1 MPTPLPIDPFLP
13 RLLDALRTSG
23 ALVLQAEPG
32 AGKTTRV
39 PIALLDAGLSGQGE
53 VLVLQPRRLAA
64 RLAARR
70 VAEERGERLGQTVG
84 YQVRFEEVA
93 GPSTRLRFVTEGI
106 LTRRLL
112 ADPILAGVGAVVLDE
127 FHERHLDGDLAI
139 ALLKRLQRERRPDL
153 KLVAMS
159 ATFDAKP
166 VADYL
171 GGAPA
176 FEVPGRRFEVA
187 IEHLEQPDARPLEQQ
202 VASAVRRLCAD
213 GLDGDVLVFLPGAA
227 EIRKS
232 REALEPLAE
241 RHGLLLV
248 ALHGDLSAEEQD
260 RAVAPAGRPKVILST
275 NVAETSVTLE
285 GIVAVVDSGLARI
298 AGHSAWSGMPTLKVA
313 RVSKASAIQRAGRA
327 GRVRAG
333 RCLRLYTRHD
343 FETRAM
349 QEAPEVKRLDL
360 AQAALALHGAGAKD
374 LAAFPWFE
382 APPPSSLEAAEGLLE
397 RLGAL
402 ERSGEL
408 TPLGRRMLRFPLH
421 PRQARALLEAEAR
434 GRGADGCILAA
445 LLGER
450 EVRLEARGGGGF
462 QGGPPQARVSGPSD
476 LLESLEAFREASR
489 KGFSAPA
496 LRSLGLDPGAVRAVD
511 RVRKSLERQ
520 IQKSAAADADS
531 DPDRPLLLAALAGY
545 PDRVARRR
553 EPNGAELV
561 LCGGG
566 TARLAPSSVV
576 RDAPFLIAVDAEER
590 PSGARGGAVVRLASQ
605 VEPEW
610 VLDLFSESMREV
622 VELTWNEVAERVD
635 GFSRLFYENL
645 VVEES
650 RAKAL
655 DPEAASALLFERAL
669 AKGLAAF
676 APPDALDEL
685 VARLRFAAEAAPEQA
700 FPPLAQADLEAAL
713 RTLCSGKRSF
723 AELREGDLLEAIK
736 APLSGA
742 QRAALERIA
751 PERVDLA
758 GGRKLRVHYEAG
770 KPPWVESRLQD
781 FFGQVKGPAVAG
793 GRVALVLQLL
803 APSGR
808 PVQVTTDLAGFWD
821 RHYPA
826 LRRELCRKY
835 PRHSWPE
842 DPRTAAPPAPGPRR
856 GGR

>member
-13 RLLDALRTSG
+13 RLLEALRSSG

-39 PIALLDAGLSGQGE
+39 PPAILDAGLCGQGE

-70 VAEERGERLGQTVG
+70 VADERGERLGETVG

-112 ADPILAGVGAVVLDE
+112 ADPTLARVGAVVLDE
-127 FHERHLDGDLAI
+127 FHERHLDGDLAL
-139 ALLKRLQRERRPDL
+139 ALLKRLRSERRPEL
-153 KLVAMS
+153 KLVVMS
-159 ATFDAKP
+159 ATLDAKP

-176 FEVPGRRFEVA
+176 FEIPGRRFEVA
-187 IEHLEQPDARPLEQQ
+187 IEPLDQPDPRPLEQQ
-202 VASAVRRLCAD
+202 VASAVRRLCAGG

-227 EIRKS
+227 EIRRA

-241 RHGLLLV
+241 HLNIALT
-248 ALHGDLSAEEQD
+248 ALHGDLSAQEQD
-260 RAVAPAGRPKVILST
+260 RALAPAGRPKVILST

-285 GIVAVVDSGLARI
+285 GVVAVVDSGLARI
-298 AGHSAWSGMPTLKVA
+298 AGHSAWSGMPTLKVG

-327 GRVRAG
+327 GRLRPG

-343 FETRAM
+343 FETRPAL
-349 QEAPEVKRLDL
+349 EAPEVKRLDL
-360 AQAALALHGAGAKD
+360 AQAALALHGAGARD

-382 APPPSSLEAAEGLLE
+382 APPAASLEAAERLLA

-402 ERSGEL
+402 SASGEL
-408 TPLGRRMLRFPLH
+408 TELGRRMLRFPLH
-421 PRQARALLEAEAR
+421 PRQSRVLLEAEAR

-450 EVRLEARGGGGF
+450 EIRLEARGGGLA
-462 QGGPPQARVSGPSD
+462 GGAPQARVSGPSD
-476 LLESLEAFREASR
+476 LLESVDAFREASR
-489 KGFSAPA
+489 GGFSAAA
-496 LRSLGLDPGAVRAVD
+496 LRSLGLDGGAARAVD

-520 IQKSAAADADS
+520 VQRGAGADP

-576 RDAPFLIAVDAEER
+576 RDARFLVAVDAEER
-590 PSGARGGAVVRLASQ
+590 PSGALVRVASRI
-605 VEPEW
+605 EPEW
-610 VLDLFSESMREV
+610 LLDLFSESMREV
-622 VELTWNEVAERVD
+622 AELSWNEAAERVE

-645 VVEES
+645 VLEET
-650 RAKAL
+650 RAKQV

-676 APPDALDEL
+676 APPEAFDEL
-685 VARLRFAAEAAPEQA
+685 LARLRFAAEAAPEQK
-700 FPPLAQADLEAAL
+700 FPAMAQAELEAAL
-713 RTLCSGKRSF
+713 RGLCAGKRSF
-723 AELREGDLLEAIK
+723 AELREGDLLEAVK
-736 APLSGA
+736 ASLSGA
-742 QRAALERIA
+742 QRAALERLA
-751 PERVDLA
+751 PERVELA
-758 GGRKLRVHYEAG
+758 GGRKLRVRYEAG

-781 FFGQVKGPAVAG
+781 FFGSSKGPVVAG
-793 GRVALVLQLL
+793 GRVPLVLHLL

-826 LRRELCRKY
+826 LRRELGRKY

-856 GGR
+856 AGR

>member
-13 RLLDALRTSG
+13 RLLDALRSSG
-23 ALVLQAEPG
+23 AIVLQAEPG

-39 PIALLDAGLSGQGE
+39 PPAMLDAGLCGQGE

-70 VAEERGERLGQTVG
+70 VADERGERLGETVG

-112 ADPILAGVGAVVLDE
+112 ADPTLARVGAVVLDE
-127 FHERHLDGDLAI
+127 FHERHLDGDLAL
-139 ALLKRLQRERRPDL
+139 ALLKRLRSERRPEL
-153 KLVAMS
+153 KLVVMS
-159 ATFDAKP
+159 ATLDAKP

-171 GGAPA
+171 GGPA
-176 FEVPGRRFEVA
+176 FEIPGRRFEVA
-187 IEHLEQPDARPLEQQ
+187 IEHLDQPDPRPLEQQ
-202 VASAVRRLCAD
+202 VTSAVRRLCA
-213 GLDGDVLVFLPGAA
+213 GGGPDGDVLAFLPGAA
-227 EIRKS
+227 EIRRA

-241 RHGLLLV
+241 HLGIALT
-248 ALHGDLSAEEQD
+248 ALHGDLSAQEQD
-260 RAVAPAGRPKVILST
+260 RALAPAGRPKVILST

-285 GIVAVVDSGLARI
+285 GVVAVVDSGLARI
-298 AGHSAWSGMPTLKVA
+298 AGHSAWSGMPTLKVG
-313 RVSKASAIQRAGRA
+313 RVSKASTIQRAGRA
-327 GRVRAG
+327 GRLRPG

-343 FETRAM
+343 FETRPAL
-349 QEAPEVKRLDL
+349 EAPEVKRLDL

-382 APPPSSLEAAEGLLE
+382 APPVASLEAADRLLT

-402 ERSGEL
+402 SASGEL
-408 TPLGRRMLRFPLH
+408 TELGRRMLRFPLH
-421 PRQARALLEAEAR
+421 PRQSRVLLEAEAR
-434 GRGADGCILAA
+434 GRGVDGCILAA

-450 EVRLEARGGGGF
+450 EIRLEARGGGLA
-462 QGGPPQARVSGPSD
+462 GGAPQARVSGPSD
-476 LLESLEAFREASR
+476 LLESMESFREASR
-489 KGFSAPA
+489 SGFSAAA
-496 LRSLGLDPGAVRAVD
+496 LRSLGLDGGAARAVD

-520 IQKSAAADADS
+520 VQRGAGAGAVPDP

-576 RDAPFLIAVDAEER
+576 RDARFLIAVDAEER
-590 PSGARGGAVVRLASQ
+590 PSGALVRVASR

-610 VLDLFSESMREV
+610 LLDLFSESMREV
-622 VELTWNEVAERVD
+622 AELSWNEAAERAE

-645 VVEES
+645 VLEET
-650 RAKAL
+650 RATHV

-669 AKGLAAF
+669 AKGPAAF
-676 APPDALDEL
+676 APPEALDEL
-685 VARLRFAAEAAPEQA
+685 LARVRFAADAAPEQK
-700 FPPLAQADLEAAL
+700 FPTLAPTELEAPL
-713 RTLCSGKRSF
+713 RSLCAGKRSF
-723 AELREGDLLEAIK
+723 AELREGDLLEAVK
-736 APLSGA
+736 GSLSGA
-742 QRAALERIA
+742 QRAALERLA
-751 PERVDLA
+751 PERVELA
-758 GGRKLRVHYEAG
+758 GGRRLRVRYEAG

-781 FFGQVKGPAVAG
+781 FFGSSKGPAAAG
-793 GRVALVLQLL
+793 GRVPLVLHLL

-821 RHYPA
+821 RHYPS
-826 LRRELCRKY
+826 LRRELSRKY

-856 GGR
+856 AGR